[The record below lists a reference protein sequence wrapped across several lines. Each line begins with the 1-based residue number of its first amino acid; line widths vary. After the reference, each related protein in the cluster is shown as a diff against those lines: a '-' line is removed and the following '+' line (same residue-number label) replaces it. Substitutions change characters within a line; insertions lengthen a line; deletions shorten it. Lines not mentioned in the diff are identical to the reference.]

1 MTETNLKLKVAKKA
15 LVEGITQVQ
24 KAICDVSPIA
34 SLRCI
39 KMEAKE
45 DTIILTGS
53 DSSTTIKTVIQ
64 KDDNSSLNIEEEGA
78 MLLNS
83 KNFGEMIKKADSE
96 EISLEAIGN
105 LLKVRGASIQYKIN
119 SEDVKNYPDINLDK
133 PDDSITVS
141 ADMLVDLI
149 EKTTFACSKKETR
162 PVLTGVNFALA
173 NKKMV
178 VTATDSYRLT
188 KKIDY
193 LETDSSFD
201 VTIPAKSL
209 AIVKDCITKTGV
221 EEIVL
226 AVNDK
231 KAQFL
236 LGDLIFQTS
245 IIDGTYPQTDRL
257 IPTEFNH
264 TLVIDKK
271 VLHDAIDRMSFI
283 KNDNMAIDKLSLSK
297 DSAVLSNKSREIGES
312 REELATAKFTG
323 DDLTISFLG
332 QYVLDALKALSGES
346 VKISFVGDMKPFILS
361 SLEDDSITELVL
373 PVRTYN

>member
-78 MLLNS
+78 ILLNS